1 VSDKIQERI
10 ALLLNKA
17 ESTTAHEAEA
27 LREAAEKLMQ
37 KYLIDQSVIDERR
50 AKQGKASEKIVE
62 ERLDFTGAYRGE
74 MLHLCSNVVRGLGT
88 LRAMQYTGG
97 KGKVFSFYLVGF
109 ESDVAQAKLLINS
122 LQVQAAV
129 AVRAWWKDGNQ
140 SYYAGESTYNQEKAR
155 RSFVH
160 GFGSGVGVRMV
171 QNRRTIVQEE
181 TSTGTELVLV
191 ARKDRVD
198 SYMDAKTGLR
208 RGRARSATA
217 GGSAAVD
224 GYEAGKQANTGE
236 KGLGNTKSIGR

>member
-62 ERLDFTGAYRGE
+62 ERIDFTGTYRGE

-109 ESDVAQAKLLINS
+109 ESDVEQAKLLINS
-122 LQVQAAV
+122 LQLQAAV
-129 AVRAWWKDGNQ
+129 AVRAWWKDNSDQ
-140 SYYAGESTYNQEKAR
+140 YSWDSSYNQEKAR

-171 QNRRTIVQEE
+171 QNRNTIVKEE

-217 GGSAAVD
+217 GGYAAGQ

-236 KGLGNTKSIGR
+236 KGLGHTKSIGR